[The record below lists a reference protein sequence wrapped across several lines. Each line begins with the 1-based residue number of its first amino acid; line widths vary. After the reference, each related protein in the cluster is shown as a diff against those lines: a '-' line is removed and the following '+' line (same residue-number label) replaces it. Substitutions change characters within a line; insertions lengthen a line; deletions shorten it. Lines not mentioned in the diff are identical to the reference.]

1 MKRLLLWAALPLLLL
16 SCTEKIHDPGKDNKG
31 PVEGELV
38 AINGF
43 YTLEHEGVKFKIREE
58 EYNTP
63 AAQAAI
69 SLLKENFEEINSLLP
84 QKALEVMK

>member
-38 AINGF
+38 AVNGF
-43 YTLEHEGVKFKIREE
+43 YTLEHEGFKYKIREE

-63 AAQAAI
+63 AAWRRRCCSILRTAVT
-69 SLLKENFEEINSLLP
+69 
-84 QKALEVMK
+84 KAMRRTATCGPR